1 MKNGILLLTSM
12 ICIALVGCTS
22 SSTKSPETSQ
32 NKAVTPVDSLATQ
45 ATRNILDRLDKRE
58 RLLIGHQD
66 DLSYGHSWNEE
77 PGRSDVLETSGLY
90 PDVCGWELAGIELS
104 EDANIDGVLFSNMR
118 KHMQE
123 IHQMGGINTMT
134 WHSYN
139 IITGND
145 CWDVSLTGIAASVL
159 PDGPKHEQYL
169 KWLDKFADFV
179 LSIKDDNGNLIPLMF
194 RPYHE
199 LTGSWFWWGKD
210 LCSPDEY
217 KQLWRMTYNYLTK
230 EKNVHNLLYVYSTGN
245 FNDTTLFLERYPGD
259 DVVDILGFDIYQY
272 GEDLNIAQQEF
283 LKQLNLQ
290 CELLSPLAKQ
300 KNKPWAV
307 CEAGLESIPLNNWF
321 TELGKVLIP
330 TDARY
335 ILFWRNA
342 HDRESH
348 FYAPF
353 KGHASEDDFK
363 TFVQETRNQG
373 QL

>member
-1 MKNGILLLTSM
+1 MRNGILLLTSV
-12 ICIALVGCTS
+12 ICTAFVGCTS
-22 SSTKSPETSQ
+22 SSTNSLENPQ
-32 NKAVTPVDSLATQ
+32 NKIVAPADSLASQ
-45 ATRNILDRLDKRE
+45 ATCNLLSRLDKRE

-66 DLSYGHSWNEE
+66 DLSYGHNWNEE
-77 PGRSDVLETSGLY
+77 PGRSDVLETSGFY

-104 EDANIDGVLFSNMR
+104 EDANIDGVLFDNMR

-123 IHQMGGINTMT
+123 VHQMNGINTMT

-159 PDGPKHEQYL
+159 PNGPKHEQYL

-179 LSIKDDNGNLIPLMF
+179 LSIKDENDSLIPLLF

-307 CEAGLESIPLNNWF
+307 CEAGLEGIPLNNWF

>member
-22 SSTKSPETSQ
+22 SSTNSPETSQ

>member
-22 SSTKSPETSQ
+22 SSTNSPENSH

-77 PGRSDVLETSGLY
+77 PGRSDVLETSGFY

-179 LSIKDDNGNLIPLMF
+179 LSIKDENGDLIPLMF

-210 LCSPDEY
+210 LCSADEY
-217 KQLWRMTYNYLTK
+217 KQLWRMTCNYLTN
-230 EKNVHNLLYVYSTGN
+230 EKNVHNLLYVYSTSN

-272 GEDLNIAQQEF
+272 GDDLNVAQQEF
-283 LKQLNLQ
+283 LKQLKLQ
-290 CELLSPLAKQ
+290 CELISPLSKQ

-353 KGHASEDDFK
+353 KGHGSEDDFK

>member
-1 MKNGILLLTSM
+1 MCRCSLLLR
-12 ICIALVGCTS
+12 CNL
-22 SSTKSPETSQ
+22 
-32 NKAVTPVDSLATQ
+32 
-45 ATRNILDRLDKRE
+45 
-58 RLLIGHQD
+58 H
-66 DLSYGHSWNEE
+66 
-77 PGRSDVLETSGLY
+77 
-90 PDVCGWELAGIELS
+90 
-104 EDANIDGVLFSNMR
+104 
-118 KHMQE
+118 
-123 IHQMGGINTMT
+123 
-134 WHSYN
+134 
-139 IITGND
+139 
-145 CWDVSLTGIAASVL
+145 VSLTGIAASVL